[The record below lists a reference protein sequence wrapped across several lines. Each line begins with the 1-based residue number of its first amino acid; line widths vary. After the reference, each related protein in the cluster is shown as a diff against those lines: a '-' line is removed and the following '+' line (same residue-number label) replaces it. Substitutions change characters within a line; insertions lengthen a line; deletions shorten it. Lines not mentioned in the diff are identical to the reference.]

1 MKLRITLRCLAIKVF
16 FFKKKIKYLNH
27 FVTFCVLVVF
37 LSSEGESS
45 RDSKTEDIVK
55 LPENL
60 PIDILEIIGNIKQA
74 ASTSWE
80 GKVKFFTGP
89 VNNML
94 LRCFH
99 YNYFIMFYN

>member
-1 MKLRITLRCLAIKVF
+1 ML
-16 FFKKKIKYLNH
+16 
-27 FVTFCVLVVF
+27 

-60 PIDILEIIGNIKQA
+60 PADILNIIANIKQA

-89 VNNML
+89 VNTML
-94 LRCFH
+94 LK
-99 YNYFIMFYN
+99 YNIIY

>member
-1 MKLRITLRCLAIKVF
+1 ML
-16 FFKKKIKYLNH
+16 
-27 FVTFCVLVVF
+27 

-45 RDSKTEDIVK
+45 RDSKTEEIVK

-60 PIDILEIIGNIKQA
+60 PSDILEIISNIKQA

-89 VNNML
+89 VNKML
-94 LRCFH
+94 LRCDLFH
-99 YNYFIMFYN
+99 YFKIPNVYFNVLVFFFQQP